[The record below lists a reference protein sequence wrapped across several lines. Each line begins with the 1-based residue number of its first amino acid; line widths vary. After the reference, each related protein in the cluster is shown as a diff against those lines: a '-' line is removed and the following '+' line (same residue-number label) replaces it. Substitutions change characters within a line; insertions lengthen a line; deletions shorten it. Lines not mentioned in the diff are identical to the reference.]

1 MKIAYAFRRTAFY
14 PYDGGTG
21 WEVPPPEVRGAYL
34 RAVRELGFEGIEI
47 GLGQG
52 VGETEAEVREL
63 RRELEDAGLACAA
76 VRGGGGYTDPQVA
89 AKNRQRLHDAIRMA
103 AWIGAGLVNMTV
115 TTPTGNPPGL
125 IGGGVGRRVS
135 PGGSRTASEA
145 DYTLTAGHLREAA
158 DLAADLGVDILF
170 APAVEEMYPLGFG
183 TTVDPGPV
191 AVGLDGAARPG
202 HFEGVATVV
211 TRLFGIVAPDVSYF
225 GLKDFQQV
233 AVIRRLVADLALP
246 VEIRALPI
254 VRESDGLACSSR
266 NRMLTA
272 EARERAPSLQRG
284 LAAAEALY
292 QDGERAP
299 DVLLEAAADVIEPS
313 GLAVEYLEL
322 RDAETLG
329 PYTAERAAVLAAAVH
344 VAGVRLIDN
353 VTLAPPRAV
362 VRLDASAEL
371 IRKASR

>member
-1 MKIAYAFRRTAFY
+1 MRTLRTIREMRAALHFPREQGRR
-14 PYDGGTG
+14 
-21 WEVPPPEVRGAYL
+21 
-34 RAVRELGFEGIEI
+34 I
-47 GLGQG
+47 GL
-52 VGETEAEVREL
+52 VPT
-63 RRELEDAGLACAA
+63 
-76 VRGGGGYTDPQVA
+76 
-89 AKNRQRLHDAIRMA
+89 M
-103 AWIGAGLVNMTV
+103 GAFH
-115 TTPTGNPPGL
+115 
-125 IGGGVGRRVS
+125 
-135 PGGSRTASEA
+135 E
-145 DYTLTAGHLREAA
+145 GHLSLMRAA
-158 DLAADLGVDILF
+158 LQECDLVVVSLFVNPTQFGDGEDLERYPRDERADAHLAADLGVDILF

-211 TRLFGIVAPDVSYF
+211 TRLFGIVAPDVAYF

-254 VRESDGLACSSR
+254 VREADGLACSSR
-266 NRMLTA
+266 NRMLTP
-272 EARERAPSLQRG
+272 EARERAPALQRG
-284 LAAAEALY
+284 LAAAEAVYL
-292 QDGERAP
+292 DGERSP
-299 DVLLEAAADVIEPS
+299 SVLLGAAAEVIEPS
-313 GLAVEYLEL
+313 GLVLEYLEL

-329 PYTAERAAVLAAAVH
+329 PYAAERAAVIAAAVH
-344 VAGVRLIDN
+344 VGSVRLIDN